1 MNEMMIPI
9 TPTRRPSPRRATR
22 RRGGAADPRGFTL
35 IEALIASS
43 ILLGIV
49 TAVTAAVVAGQQQAF
64 EAQQRIAAALAADA
78 LMARLAALPYTD
90 LPKWNGHHEPAGDM
104 IDERGDAMP
113 PAFDGVGREATII
126 NTFRSF
132 NPPDVNIRGVTIRVR
147 AFDSVGNTLVT
158 LERFVPEP
166 QA

>member
-1 MNEMMIPI
+1 
-9 TPTRRPSPRRATR
+9 
-22 RRGGAADPRGFTL
+22 
-35 IEALIASS
+35 
-43 ILLGIV
+43 
-49 TAVTAAVVAGQQQAF
+49 
-64 EAQQRIAAALAADA
+64 
-78 LMARLAALPYTD
+78 
-90 LPKWNGHHEPAGDM
+90 
-104 IDERGDAMP
+104 MP

-147 AFDSVGNTLVT
+147 AFDGVGNTLVT